1 MRKQSSAF
9 SEPRNELGR
18 QQALIRN
25 NANNR
30 QSFSIDKFYERV
42 KILGEGSLGSVE
54 LVKKKGSDRQYA
66 LKSIITELVSEEFL
80 QELRNEV
87 EVLRDLDHPNI
98 VKLYETYEDGR
109 NLYLVMQSCTGGDLH
124 SRLPYSEFDAANIIA
139 SISSAIAYMHK
150 KNIIHRDLKFENV
163 VFSNDGPDAVVKVI
177 DFGLSKV
184 YTSENRYMFDV
195 CGTLYTMS
203 PQVIRGVYTN
213 CADMWA
219 IGVIAYMLLSNK
231 KPFYHRQREVVMEKI
246 INVDYNFRGKG
257 WQNISDDAKDFVAR
271 CLVAQPKGR
280 MTAVQACD
288 SKWLNNMKQ
297 LEGKSKMSQE
307 EFAATIKENF
317 EAYAGA
323 CQLKKL
329 ALTIVAHKSNSN
341 EILML
346 LNAFKEI
353 DKDHDGE
360 ISKQDFI
367 ELMSGFDYTRE
378 EIDSMFSSLDV
389 YAGGF
394 IQYTEF
400 IASSIEAVG
409 KVEETRLR
417 EAFDR
422 LDVDSSGYITRENL
436 RDVLGKDYSDEVA
449 EKYIRE
455 VDIDE
460 DGQIGFDEFLKIFR
474 SDKEQNIKAQTRT
487 LGARSSQ
494 HILGVA
500 AAKFDMMPELKGTL
514 GEGY

>member
-1 MRKQSSAF
+1 MNYAISVVNYFPF
-9 SEPRNELGR
+9 SKL
-18 QQALIRN
+18 
-25 NANNR
+25 
-30 QSFSIDKFYERV
+30 FYDQLLF
-42 KILGEGSLGSVE
+42 ITT
-54 LVKKKGSDRQYA
+54 LV
-66 LKSIITELVSEEFL
+66 LKV
-80 QELRNEV
+80 
-87 EVLRDLDHPNI
+87 
-98 VKLYETYEDGR
+98 
-109 NLYLVMQSCTGGDLH
+109 
-124 SRLPYSEFDAANIIA
+124 
-139 SISSAIAYMHK
+139 
-150 KNIIHRDLKFENV
+150 KFENV

-422 LDVDSSGYITRENL
+422 LDVDSSGYITREVRMAYFL
-436 RDVLGKDYSDEVA
+436 LAWDHFISSLLFFLMHEFHVIFALTIVLS
-449 EKYIRE
+449 
-455 VDIDE
+455 
-460 DGQIGFDEFLKIFR
+460 LP
-474 SDKEQNIKAQTRT
+474 RT
-487 LGARSSQ
+487 CEM
-494 HILGVA
+494 
-500 AAKFDMMPELKGTL
+500 F
-514 GEGY
+514 